1 MPKKT
6 QKSKSKDLTEIAILL
21 YQDYQPSAVYG
32 LMDLFEIANRFVN
45 EHLPQQKKIIRVS
58 HWKIKNQ
65 KKNDMELVYDS
76 HPDMGSSDPSFLII
90 PPSLN
95 RLISPQAATPW
106 ADWVHKQHK
115 SGVSVC
121 SVCSGAFVL
130 GETGLLNGRNATTH
144 WLFKDEFLSRF
155 PKVDLQIDK
164 LVIDDGDVITAGGL
178 MAWIDLGLKL
188 VDRIFGPTVMVQTSR
203 FMLVDPPGR
212 EQRFYSNFSPQLHH
226 GDEQI
231 VKVQHWLQSTGAQGA
246 TLKLMAGKA
255 GLEERT
261 FIRRFKKAT
270 TLNPTEYCQQLRV
283 GKAREM
289 LEFTNKNIEEIS
301 WKVGY
306 EDSSAFRKV
315 FHKIIGLT
323 PGEYRSKFSVVGR

>member
-1 MPKKT
+1 MAKKALKT
-6 QKSKSKDLTEIAILL
+6 KSQGPTEIAILL
-21 YQDYQPSAVYG
+21 YHDYQPSAVYG
-32 LMDLFEIANRFVN
+32 LMDLFEIANRFVA
-45 EHLPQQKKIIRVS
+45 EHLPQEKRFIRIS
-58 HWKIKNQ
+58 HWKVKGA
-65 KKNDMELVYDS
+65 KKPEMECVLDT
-76 HPDMGSSDPSFLII
+76 HPDLGPSKPSFILI

-95 RLISPQAATPW
+95 RLISPDAASPF
-106 ADWVHKQHK
+106 AEWVLKHHK

-144 WLFKDEFLSRF
+144 WLFKDEFTNRF
-155 PKVDLQIDK
+155 PKVDLQIEK
-164 LVIDDGDVITAGGL
+164 LVIDDGDILTAGGL

-188 VDRIFGPTVMVQTSR
+188 VDRLFGSTVMVQTAR

-212 EQRFYSNFSPQLHH
+212 EQRFYSNFAPQLHH

-231 VKVQHWLQSTGAQGA
+231 VKVQHWLQGTGAQGA
-246 TLKLMAGKA
+246 TLRLMADKA
-255 GLEERT
+255 GMEERT

-270 TLNPTEYCQQLRV
+270 SLNPTEYCQQVRV
-283 GKAREM
+283 AKAREM

-315 FHKIIGLT
+315 FHKVIGLT
-323 PGEYRSKFSVVGR
+323 PGEYRSKFSVISR

>member
-1 MPKKT
+1 MPKLD
-6 QKSKSKDLTEIAILL
+6 QKLKSKDATEIAILL
-21 YQDYQPSAVYG
+21 YQNHQSSAVYG
-32 LMDLFEIANRFVN
+32 LMDLFEIANRYVA
-45 EHLPQQKKIIRVS
+45 EYLPQQKKFIRVS
-58 HWKIKNQ
+58 HWRVKNQ
-65 KKNDMELVYDS
+65 KKSEMECVYDS
-76 HPDMGSSDPSFLII
+76 HADLGSSKPTFVIV

-95 RLISPQAATPW
+95 NLISAQDAVPW
-106 ADWVHKQHK
+106 ADWVNKQHK
-115 SGVSVC
+115 SGVSIC
-121 SVCSGAFVL
+121 SVCSGAFIL

-144 WLFKDEFLSRF
+144 WLFKNEFAARF

-188 VDRIFGPTVMVQTSR
+188 VDRLFGSTVMVQTAR

-212 EQRFYSNFSPQLHH
+212 EQRFYSSFAPQFNH

-231 VKVQHWLQSTGAQGA
+231 LKVQHWLQANGAQA
-246 TLKLMAGKA
+246 VTLNLMANKA

-270 TLNPTEYCQQLRV
+270 SLNPTGYCQQLRV

-306 EDSSAFRKV
+306 EDASAFRKV
-315 FHKIIGLT
+315 FHKIVGLT
-323 PGEYRSKFSVVGR
+323 PGEYRSKFSVVR